1 MENSHP
7 NANVVTA
14 SAEISHCMLFKNI
27 LISDFKAHGSQHKGS
42 YLSAVDVEAGL
53 WKHMATCFVSDGVNQ
68 CKMSHT
74 ETNNQHEQLFIF
86 FHILLS
92 ACRMRIASQ

>member
-7 NANVVTA
+7 VANVFTA
-14 SAEISHCMLFKNI
+14 SAEISHYMLFKNI

-42 YLSAVDVEAGL
+42 YLSAIDIETGL

-68 CKMSHT
+68 CKMSLT
-74 ETNNQHEQLFIF
+74 KTNNPHE
-86 FHILLS
+86 
-92 ACRMRIASQ
+92 